1 MSISILLLLFVF
13 LLISSMLMIY
23 TSHKT
28 TLQMQ
33 KEMNNKVINQLFYNI
48 NYMNEITQNLMLSLY
63 FNNDVISLMNSR
75 EIEIYELYPKLDEL
89 RKIVNTYSFVDSIVI
104 YNNNNKCYYSTN
116 YKTSCHEDGVNQEID
131 RYIKNIGTIPKL
143 KLVPIMKDNNKSIK
157 DDRLDYFSM
166 FFYGAYDTS
175 VQAST
180 IIINIKP
187 EWLFDNVNS
196 LNHLIKYEGSSILL
210 MDSNYSFLNK
220 QNESDQQLNQLEKL
234 MKSQD
239 NKKEGTFIAKID
251 KKKKLISYK
260 KSTNN
265 DWTII
270 NILPYD
276 KVMTNVN
283 QLQNMMIVVTVCIL
297 IVAMIVALVL
307 AYNLY
312 KPILTIMNKITN
324 SSHTEHSVGLI
335 DELAYMN
342 NHFMSISENI
352 ARLKKDNQSNKNIIK
367 NYLLRKFIINS
378 SKSEL
383 SELKEQQK
391 HLNLQIHF
399 ESKLLLCI
407 LTIDNYHSYI
417 ETYSD
422 EEQKENEFI
431 IVNIAHEIVS
441 NNFKNEIFHMRNNHF
456 VMVINMNLDG
466 NDNEII
472 MEKFREIQQTINQ
485 IFGISISATVSG
497 PIEHYEHLA
506 KSYSKTYDY
515 SMYRLIHGHGKIIT
529 PEMVEE
535 NVNNFDCLF
544 PVETER
550 KFIEGIK
557 TNDRHIVDEQLDGL
571 FSYMKH
577 LSYHNIIYFLTHII
591 AVIQRVIMEI
601 NQNTIHP
608 ITVDLKLYDRNLLD
622 LETLDE
628 IYEMINR
635 LLDEVIEH
643 RKSIVNMDT
652 NDLIVNTIKE
662 IVGENYKD
670 MNLSL
675 KGISDMLRLSP
686 THANRI
692 FKQKESLSIG
702 EYIKE
707 VRLNCSIELLIKKKY
722 TVNEIMDEV
731 GFGNQSYFFRVFKK
745 KFGTTPKEYQRS
757 KLLRDL

>member
-13 LLISSMLMIY
+13 LFISSILLIY

-48 NYMNEITQNLMLSLY
+48 NYMDEITRNLMLSLS
-63 FNNDVISLMNSR
+63 FDNDVISLMNSR
-75 EIEIYELYPKLDEL
+75 EIEIYELYPKLNEL
-89 RKIVNTYSFVDSIVI
+89 EKIANTYSFVDSIVI

-116 YKTSCHEDGVNQEID
+116 YKTSCQEDGVHQAID
-131 RYIKNIGTIPKL
+131 HYIKNNETIPKL
-143 KLVPIMKDNNKSIK
+143 KLIPLMKDNSKSGK
-157 DDRLDYFSM
+157 HDRLDFFSM

-175 VQAST
+175 IKASS

-187 EWLFDNVNS
+187 EWLFDNVSS
-196 LNHLIKYEGSSILL
+196 LNQLIKYEGSSILL
-210 MDSNYSFLNK
+210 MDSDYRFLNK
-220 QNESDQQLNQLEKL
+220 QNESDQQLNQLVKL
-234 MKSQD
+234 LKSQD
-239 NKKEGTFIAKID
+239 SKKEGSFIDKID
-251 KKKKLISYK
+251 KEKKLISYK
-260 KSTNN
+260 KSANN

-276 KVMTNVN
+276 EVMTNVK

-324 SSHTEHSVGLI
+324 SSYSEHSVGLV
-335 DELAYMN
+335 DELAFMN
-342 NHFMSISENI
+342 NHFMNTSENI
-352 ARLKKDNQSNKNIIK
+352 ARLKKDNQSNKNIVK
-367 NYLLRKFIINS
+367 NYLLKKFIINS
-378 SKSEL
+378 SQSEL

-391 HLNLQIHF
+391 HLNLQIQL
-399 ESKLLLCI
+399 EGRLLLCI
-407 LTIDNYHSYI
+407 LTIDNYNSFT
-417 ETYSD
+417 ETYS
-422 EEQKENEFI
+422 EEVQKENEFA
-431 IVNIAHEIVS
+431 IVNIAHEIFS
-441 NNFKNEIFHMRNNHF
+441 NMFKNEIFHMRSNHF
-456 VMVINMNLDG
+456 VMVINMNNNG
-466 NDNEII
+466 NDYELI
-472 MEKFREIQQTINQ
+472 MEKLREIQQTIEQ
-485 IFGISISATVSG
+485 FYDISISATISG
-497 PIEHYEHLA
+497 PIDHFEHLA
-506 KSYSKTYDY
+506 ESYSKTYDY

-529 PEMVEE
+529 PEMFEE

-544 PVETER
+544 PIETER

-557 TNDRHIVDEQLDGL
+557 TNDKHIVVEQLDGL

-577 LSYHNIIYFLTHII
+577 LSYHSINYFLSHII
-591 AVIQRVIMEI
+591 AVIQRTISEI

-608 ITVDLKLYDRNLLD
+608 ISVDLKLYDRKLLD

-635 LLDEVIEH
+635 LLDEVIDH
-643 RKSIVNMDT
+643 RKSIVNIDT

-675 KGISDMLRLSP
+675 KGIADMLRLSP

-692 FKQKESLSIG
+692 FKQKQSLSIA

-707 VRLNCSIELLIKKKY
+707 VRLNYSIELLINKKY
-722 TVNEIMDEV
+722 TVNEIMEEV